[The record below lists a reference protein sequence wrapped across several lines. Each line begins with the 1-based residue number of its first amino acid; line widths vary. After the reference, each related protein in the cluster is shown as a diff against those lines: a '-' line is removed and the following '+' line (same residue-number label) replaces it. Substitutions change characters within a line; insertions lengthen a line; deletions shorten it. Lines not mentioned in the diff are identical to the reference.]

1 MKLFKDRLMIFCFI
15 WGAVFYFLAFAISKF
30 YFFSLGLIPFAIYEL
45 IRVEGKKNTRPLSFL
60 TLLVLI
66 FQFLHTSKIYPFPMD
81 VSFIIEILPFPF
93 PTQVDQALFLSVILL
108 IIFALLLIRYTWGSV
123 TKFLA
128 LMLLVGA
135 LIQAYLFWPDIQQML
150 QTPSG
155 QRLMEGTKE
164 KIRDNFYYRLRR
176 ELY

>member
-1 MKLFKDRLMIFCFI
+1 MIFCFI
-15 WGAVFYFLAFAISKF
+15 WGVVFYFLAFVISKF
-30 YFFSLGLIPFAIYEL
+30 YFFSLGLIPLTIYEL

-66 FQFLHTSKIYPFPMD
+66 FQFLHTSKIYLFPMD

-93 PTQVDQALFLSVILL
+93 PTYVDQVLFLSVILL

-128 LMLLVGA
+128 IMLLVGA
-135 LIQAYLFWPDIQQML
+135 LIQTYLFWPDIQLMM

-164 KIRDNFYYRLRR
+164 KIRDNLYYRLRR